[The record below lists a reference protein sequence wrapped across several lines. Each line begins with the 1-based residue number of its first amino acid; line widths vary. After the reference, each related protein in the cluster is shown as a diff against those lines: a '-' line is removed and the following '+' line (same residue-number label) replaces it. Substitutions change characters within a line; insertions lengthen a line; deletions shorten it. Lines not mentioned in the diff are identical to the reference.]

1 MNVKIFFDESGKR
14 TDKPTTMG
22 GLLIPSNVYNFKIFN
37 EYNEKLKNGDFK
49 IHWTDFKGNYNQKQL
64 IKKLVTDLMKFSS
77 MFSFNAINYVKP
89 NVIKPNSMCNNDF
102 EKMIYTKLP
111 ERIFYGLLRFH
122 GCSSN
127 ISANLFIEDATE
139 YHKVKLSDKIKEQLN
154 IQAMYRSENFSI
166 SDCDYKSK
174 NVEIGV
180 ELTDLILG
188 IIRTIILNNKESK
201 SKIIKNN
208 FVVELLEIEDFY
220 TFLSNIKY
228 FEWTGAYDLK
238 EINFSQYI
246 ELFLSQQDSWL
257 DYLFGLNE

>member
-1 MNVKIFFDESGKR
+1 
-14 TDKPTTMG
+14 
-22 GLLIPSNVYNFKIFN
+22 
-37 EYNEKLKNGDFK
+37 
-49 IHWTDFKGNYNQKQL
+49 
-64 IKKLVTDLMKFSS
+64 
-77 MFSFNAINYVKP
+77 
-89 NVIKPNSMCNNDF
+89 
-102 EKMIYTKLP
+102 MIYTKLP

-166 SDCDYKSK
+166 LDCDYKSK

-180 ELTDLILG
+180 GLTDLIL
-188 IIRTIILNNKESK
+188 E
-201 SKIIKNN
+201 IK
-208 FVVELLEIEDFY
+208 DFY

-246 ELFLSQQDSWL
+246 ESFLSQQDSWL
-257 DYLFGLNE
+257 DYLSGLNE